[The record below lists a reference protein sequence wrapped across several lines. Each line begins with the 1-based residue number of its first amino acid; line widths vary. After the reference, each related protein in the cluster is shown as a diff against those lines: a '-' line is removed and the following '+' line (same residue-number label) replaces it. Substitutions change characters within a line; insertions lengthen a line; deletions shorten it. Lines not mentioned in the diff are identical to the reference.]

1 MGFFSAK
8 KVKVFDKQKV
18 LSRIDKIASL
28 STEEEVELKKE
39 EEYTKQLYAIEER
52 IKKIDEEIK
61 TLRNYAKVALAQDN
75 DAEFG
80 KYANLIG
87 TLEEEK
93 SRLEKIEVVDLEKK
107 IKRIKTI
114 KNRTTIAKNLEA
126 SAKEIDRAMQGV

>member
-28 STEEEVELKKE
+28 STEEEAELKKE
-39 EEYTKQLYAIEER
+39 EEYTKQLYAIEEKIR
-52 IKKIDEEIK
+52 KIDEEIK
-61 TLRNYAKVALAQDN
+61 NLRNSAKVALTQDN

-87 TLEEEK
+87 GKEIEK
-93 SRLEKIEVVDLEKK
+93 SKIEDLEAEQLKK
-107 IKRIKTI
+107 KLKRIITI

-126 SAKEIDRAMQGV
+126 SVKKIDRAMQGV